1 MSLREELVSFGTLPH
16 ANVAA
21 LCRRFGVSR
30 KTAYKWIGRR
40 REHPDAPPESVFADR
55 SRRPHATPTR
65 TATDVERRIV
75 ELRHQHPAWGA
86 RKLRRRLADLGRT
99 DVPTASVVHDVLRR
113 HGLIDP
119 AESRKHEPFTSF
131 ERAEPND
138 LWQMDFKGFLATD
151 AGVRCHPLTA
161 LDDHSRFNLVL
172 RACADQRHETVK
184 AELVRTFQRYGLPRC
199 LLADNGPPWGS
210 CGADN
215 NWTRLGVWLV
225 RLGVTLIHGRPH
237 HPQTQGKEERFHRT
251 LVAEVIGTRRF
262 RDPADAQVAF
272 DAFRPLYNHHRPHEA
287 LGLATPATRYRPSP
301 RGFPAALPPVQ
312 YGPLDQVR
320 KVDAFGRISY
330 RGRPWPVGTAFTA
343 EPVAVRPTDTDGKL
357 NVYYCHQRVAEID
370 LRDDSEDR

>member
-1 MSLREELVSFGTLPH
+1 MSLREEFVSFAAAPG

-40 REHPDAPPESVFADR
+40 RERPDEPAEAVFADR
-55 SRRPHATPTR
+55 SRRPRGSPRR
-65 TATDVERRIV
+65 TAGELERRIV
-75 ELRHQHPAWGA
+75 ELRRQHPAWGA
-86 RKLRRRLADLGRT
+86 RKLRRRLADLGHD
-99 DVPTASVVHDVLRR
+99 DVPAASVVHDVLRR

-119 AESRKHEPFTSF
+119 VESARHQPFTSF
-131 ERAEPND
+131 ERDEPND
-138 LWQMDFKGFLATD
+138 LWQMDFKGYLTTD
-151 AGVRCHPLTA
+151 AGARCHPLTA
-161 LDDHSRFNLVL
+161 LDDHSRFNLIL
-172 RACADQRHETVK
+172 TACADQRHDTVK
-184 AELVRTFQRYGLPRC
+184 SELTRAFQRYGMPRC

-210 CGADN
+210 FGQDN

-225 RLGVTLIHGRPH
+225 RLGVTLVHGRPH

-251 LVAEVIGTRRF
+251 LVAEAIGTRPF
-262 RDPADAQVAF
+262 KDLTDAQGVF

-301 RGFPAALPPVQ
+301 RAYPATLPAVE

-330 RGRPWPVGTAFTA
+330 RGRPWAVGTAFA
-343 EPVAVRPTDTDGKL
+343 GEPVAVRPTDVDGKL

-370 LRDDSEDR
+370 LRDESEGR